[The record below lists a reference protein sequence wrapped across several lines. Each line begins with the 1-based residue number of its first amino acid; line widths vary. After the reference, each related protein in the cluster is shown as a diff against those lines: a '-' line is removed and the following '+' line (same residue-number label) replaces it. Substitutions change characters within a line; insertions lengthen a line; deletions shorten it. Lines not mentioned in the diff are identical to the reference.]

1 MKRADIKRR
10 PLSETALANLEPE
23 AGAYRELDGAGLYF
37 RVKPSGLKS
46 WELRYKK
53 PDGKWSWLGLGSYPH
68 VSGSMARKKAAELRV
83 EAALGKNPL
92 TTKNSLK
99 AAEIALASH
108 SFGALAREWH
118 ASRLGGW
125 DAGTAKRVMGALERH
140 VLPSFGARP
149 YVSIMPME
157 WMELLRGLERQGI
170 LEQMSRVRAYCKD
183 IYDLARVTGR
193 AVNNP
198 LDGIHKFL
206 SAGNA
211 QNYAHVSVD
220 ELPSLLRAIRS
231 YPHAKD
237 VQIGLR
243 LLTLMAVRPSELR
256 EAHWK
261 EFNLEKKI
269 WTIPVDRKG
278 RKKGRE
284 HLVPLCKQAITA
296 LHELEPITGKYPFLF
311 PGRSDRTKPR
321 SDTVFLMALR
331 RLGYEGRQ
339 TGHGFR
345 HIASTILN
353 EHGFPSDYIEAQL
366 SHKAPGVRGI
376 YNKAQ
381 YLDHRATMMQWYA
394 DHLDVLE
401 KGEHAPLA
409 MPNSVSRH

>member
-10 PLSETALANLEPE
+10 PLADTTLSSLEAE
-23 AGAYRELDGAGLYF
+23 AGAYRELDSPGLYF
-37 RVKPSGLKS
+37 RVKPNGQKS

-53 PDGKWSWLGLGSYPH
+53 PDGKWSWLGLGGYPE
-68 VSGSMARKKAAELRV
+68 VSGAFARQKAADLRADAS
-83 EAALGKNPL
+83 EGKNPIIS
-92 TTKNSLK
+92 KK
-99 AAEIALASH
+99 ARQAADIDAANDTFE
-108 SFGALAREWH
+108 ALAREWH
-118 ASRLGGW
+118 TSRLTGW
-125 DAGTAKRVMGALERH
+125 DAGTAKRILGALERH
-140 VLPSFGARP
+140 VFPTLGKRP
-149 YVSIMPME
+149 YTSIMSME
-157 WMELLRGLERQGI
+157 WMDLLRGLERQGI

-198 LDGIHKFL
+198 LEGVHKFL
-206 SAGNA
+206 SSGKAE
-211 QNYAHVSVD
+211 NYAHVSPD
-220 ELPSLLRAIRS
+220 ELPGLLRAIRS

-237 VQIGLR
+237 VQLGLR

-256 EAHWK
+256 EAHWA
-261 EFNLEKKI
+261 EFDFDKKL
-269 WTIPVDRKG
+269 WTVPVERKG

-284 HLVPLCKQAITA
+284 HLVPLCTQAVQA
-296 LHELEPITGKYPFLF
+296 LVELRQLTGAYPLLF

-353 EHGFPSDYIEAQL
+353 EHGFSADHIEAQL
-366 SHKAPGVRGI
+366 SHKAQGVRGI

-381 YLDHRATMMQWYA
+381 YLEQRSVMMQWYA
-394 DHLDVLE
+394 DHLDALE
-401 KGEHAPLA
+401 AGNVVQGQFGKA
-409 MPNSVSRH
+409 V

>member
-10 PLSETALANLEPE
+10 PLADTTLSSLEAE
-23 AGAYRELDGAGLYF
+23 AGAYRELDSPGLYF
-37 RVKPSGLKS
+37 RVKPNGQKS

-53 PDGKWSWLGLGSYPH
+53 PDGKWSWLGLGGYPE
-68 VSGSMARKKAAELRV
+68 VSGAFARQKAADLRADAS
-83 EAALGKNPL
+83 EGKNPIIS
-92 TTKNSLK
+92 KK
-99 AAEIALASH
+99 ARQAADIDAANDTFE
-108 SFGALAREWH
+108 ALAREWH
-118 ASRLGGW
+118 TSRLTGW
-125 DAGTAKRVMGALERH
+125 DAGTAKRILGALERH
-140 VLPSFGARP
+140 VFPTLGKRP
-149 YVSIMPME
+149 YTSIMSME
-157 WMELLRGLERQGI
+157 WMDLLRGLERQGI

-198 LDGIHKFL
+198 LEGVHKFL
-206 SAGNA
+206 SSGKAE
-211 QNYAHVSVD
+211 NYAHVSPD
-220 ELPSLLRAIRS
+220 ELPGLLRAIRS

-237 VQIGLR
+237 VQLGLR

-256 EAHWK
+256 EAHWA
-261 EFNLEKKI
+261 EFDFDKKL
-269 WTIPVDRKG
+269 WTVPVERKG

-284 HLVPLCKQAITA
+284 HLVPLCTQAVQA
-296 LHELEPITGKYPFLF
+296 LVELRQLTGAYPLLF

-353 EHGFPSDYIEAQL
+353 EHGFSADHIEAQL
-366 SHKAPGVRGI
+366 SHKAQGVRGI

-381 YLDHRATMMQWYA
+381 YLEQRSLMMQWYA
-394 DHLDVLE
+394 DHLDTLE
-401 KGEHAPLA
+401 AGNVVQGQFGKA
-409 MPNSVSRH
+409 V